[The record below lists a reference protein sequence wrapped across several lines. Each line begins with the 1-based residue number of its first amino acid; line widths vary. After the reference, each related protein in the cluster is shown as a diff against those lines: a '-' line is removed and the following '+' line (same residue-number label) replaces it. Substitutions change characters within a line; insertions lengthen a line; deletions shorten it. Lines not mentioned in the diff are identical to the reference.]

1 MVKRSSTHRTTDGDD
16 FAFPVGDMYCGI
28 TIRAKIATAILGGL
42 AVHASWDKAFMA
54 KEAVA
59 LADLLIEELN
69 K

>member
-16 FAFPVGDMYCGI
+16 FASPVGDSYCGI
-28 TIRAKIATAILGGL
+28 TIRAQIAKDILAGL
-42 AVHASWDKAFMA
+42 AVHSSWDKSFMV
-54 KEAVA
+54 KEAVT